1 MTRRPAIA
9 SLVAQMDEAFDRR
22 SWHGTN
28 LRGSLRGMTAAS
40 AAWRPGTGR
49 HNVWE
54 ITLHA
59 AYWKYVA
66 WRRLTGEKRGAFAR
80 PGSNWFPIPVAAS
93 DSAWRKDV
101 ALLQQYHRVLR
112 AAVLQLSDQDL
123 ERRPPGSKET
133 AGRLVRGIAA
143 HDLYHAGQIQLIKTL
158 SRGVLR
164 RTPLNPP
171 RTAAE

>member
-1 MTRRPAIA
+1 VTRRAIA
-9 SLVAQMDEAFDRR
+9 SLVAQIDEAFDRR

-28 LRGSLRGMTAAS
+28 LRGSLRGMTAKG
-40 AAWRPGTGR
+40 AAWRPGAGR
-49 HNVWE
+49 HNAWE

-59 AYWKYVA
+59 AYWKYAA

-80 PGSNWFPIPVAAS
+80 TGSNWFPSLAPPTEA
-93 DSAWRKDV
+93 AWRKDV
-101 ALLQQYHRVLR
+101 ALLHRYHRDLR
-112 AAVLQLSDQDL
+112 AAVLQLSDEDL

-133 AGRLVRGIAA
+133 IGRLVRGVAA

-164 RTPLNPP
+164 RTPLDPP
-171 RTAAE
+171 RTASE